1 MRRTEILDLINGG
14 NFEQKGRETK
24 EAPLSWIGCGFEVE
38 LDVDLRLNWRDFS
51 FETKLVRL

>member
-14 NFEQKGRETK
+14 DFEQKGRETK

-38 LDVDLRLNWRDFS
+38 LERL
-51 FETKLVRL
+51 